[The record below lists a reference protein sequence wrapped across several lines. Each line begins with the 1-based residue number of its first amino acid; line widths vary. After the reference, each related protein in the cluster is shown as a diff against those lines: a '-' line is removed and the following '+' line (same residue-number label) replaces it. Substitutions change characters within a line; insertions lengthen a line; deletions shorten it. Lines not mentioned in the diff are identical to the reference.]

1 MSALNKLKS
10 KIGIKPKKKI
20 DDATL
25 KEICKMIK
33 EEHSEWSELHDDI
46 LIMFL
51 KLTIRQFPSD
61 QFDNMSDQELR
72 EKIRN
77 AFVNMSKKSKDLRS
91 VATPEEIIKFNAAYL
106 KGKQMGV
113 GGKKIMSVVFK
124 KLFKSSDIKL
134 KLEENQKPP
143 ENEPNL

>member
-1 MSALNKLKS
+1 MSAITKFKS
-10 KIGIKPKKKI
+10 KIGLKNRKKI
-20 DDATL
+20 DPESY
-25 KEICKMIK
+25 KSICKMIK
-33 EEHSEWSELHDDI
+33 EEHPEWNELHDDI

-51 KLTIRQFPSD
+51 KLTIRQFPAD
-61 QFDNMSDQELR
+61 QFDDMPEQEFR

-91 VATPEEIIKFNAAYL
+91 VATPEEITKFNAAYL
-106 KGKQMGV
+106 KGKGLGV
-113 GGKKIMSVVFK
+113 GSKKMLNIVMK

-134 KLEENQKPP
+134 TPEEEQKPP